1 MSVYKITVKPLCRDK
16 KQSIG
21 SNVRM
26 KNIMRL
32 SQLNVENGITSSDSC
47 RLCLR
52 TVLSS
57 TPIFTEGETFERLRA
72 CIRDCCPI
80 TLFKDDQLP
89 KMICDDCKKQVA
101 TTYEFRERCRETEH
115 KLRSLYDSSYSC
127 AVGLVRVPYQITV
140 QDRSVQTDDQTYYQL
155 TGVSIDSMKEISR
168 INEKKDEEV
177 SRENIETEC
186 WLEMRQVE
194 GKGKGKIEESQLT
207 ESRGVRLSGTGDGD
221 QFKVGIVKDKSEGK
235 EEKRKRRI
243 KIYVEEYRLPDRKTK
258 AAHVDRRSQS
268 VATKLVG
275 HVSSEPVHCQSEEV
289 AVANRG
295 EDRCYTDQPLN
306 TTDSKIRKRYL
317 CDVCSKTFASKSG
330 LRFHLKLHI
339 GAKPHLCRHCGKGF
353 AIPSYAK
360 RHERIHRSEK
370 LFVCQF
376 CSALFASANGLKYHL
391 RSHTGEANYRCE
403 TCGKAFIRGKYLKE
417 HIFTHTGEKPFV
429 CKTCGVAYGNSGS
442 LFAHEKRCKTR
453 GACKSLTTNVN

>member
-1 MSVYKITVKPLCRDK
+1 MT
-16 KQSIG
+16 
-21 SNVRM
+21 
-26 KNIMRL
+26 
-32 SQLNVENGITSSDSC
+32 
-47 RLCLR
+47 CL
-52 TVLSS
+52 
-57 TPIFTEGETFERLRA
+57 
-72 CIRDCCPI
+72 
-80 TLFKDDQLP
+80 
-89 KMICDDCKKQVA
+89 
-101 TTYEFRERCRETEH
+101 
-115 KLRSLYDSSYSC
+115 
-127 AVGLVRVPYQITV
+127 
-140 QDRSVQTDDQTYYQL
+140 QDRSVQTDDRTYDQL
-155 TGVSIDSMKEISR
+155 TRVSIDSTKEISW
-168 INEKKDEEV
+168 INEKKDEDV
-177 SRENIETEC
+177 SRENVETEC
-186 WLEMRQVE
+186 WSETRQVE
-194 GKGKGKIEESQLT
+194 GKGKGKIEKI
-207 ESRGVRLSGTGDGD
+207 RLNGTGDGD
-221 QFKVGIVKDKSEGK
+221 QFEVGIVEDKSEGK
-235 EEKRKRRI
+235 EEKRKRI
-243 KIYVEEYRLPDRKTK
+243 KIYVEEYRLPDWKTE

-268 VATKLVG
+268 VATKLVE
-275 HVSSEPVHCQSEEV
+275 HVSSEPVHSQSDEV
-289 AVANRG
+289 AVADRG
-295 EDRCYTDQPLN
+295 EDRCYTDQPSN
-306 TTDSKIRKRYL
+306 TTDSKTGKRYL

-391 RSHTGEANYRCE
+391 MSHTGEANYRCE